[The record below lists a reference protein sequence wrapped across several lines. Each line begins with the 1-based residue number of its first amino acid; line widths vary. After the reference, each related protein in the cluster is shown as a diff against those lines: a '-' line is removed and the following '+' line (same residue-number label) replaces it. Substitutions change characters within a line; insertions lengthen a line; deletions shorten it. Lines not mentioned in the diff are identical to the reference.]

1 MNNAAQAS
9 DVSGDEDRP
18 SRTGLFV
25 SALIVGAFVVLWAG
39 GGNEQTSAL
48 AIPYL
53 LAEVAV
59 ISVVIWQACDP
70 FADAAQWI
78 GTKFKLP
85 GSVRG
90 ATLDAIASSMPELF
104 SGIFFVLVAVAAVKS
119 GADTAAAR
127 ELAGAEGYGSTI
139 ATCAGSAVYNMIL
152 IPAFCA
158 LVISYTRTDRPTIDV
173 DEEVISRDGVWFVC
187 CEILLIV
194 FLFQDTMVWWMGV
207 VLIGVYLVYISQL
220 YTAAKSYQKRLAAF
234 KPYFDEHGADQS
246 ASTVLNALKML
257 GVRATATQIMKA
269 QDEYQQN
276 GLVDDEEGLE
286 ESSGVFFGY
295 LQIGLNKTS
304 VWLIIGVSTVIA
316 AVACY
321 FLVDATLAT
330 ARVLDVN
337 PFFVAVILA
346 AAASSVPDTF
356 LAIGAA
362 RRGDDSGA
370 VSNAFGSNIFDICI
384 CLSIPLLVNSYLT
397 GWAPVTLLQNG
408 EPIAG
413 LVGLRI
419 LLVALT
425 VINLA
430 IMWHNRQITRNKAFV
445 MCGLYLL
452 FIAYAVLESQ
462 GLLFT
467 RL

>member
-1 MNNAAQAS
+1 MPNTAQTPEVHAT
-9 DVSGDEDRP
+9 GDGP
-18 SRTGLFV
+18 SRTGLMA
-25 SALIVGAFVVLWAG
+25 SSLIAAAFVTFWAL
-39 GGNEQTSAL
+39 GGNSPTSAL

-53 LAEVAV
+53 LAQVAL

-104 SGIFFVLVAVAAVKS
+104 SGIFFVLVAVAAVNP
-119 GADTAAAR
+119 GDDTAAAR
-127 ELAGAEGYGSTI
+127 ELAAAEGYGSTI

-158 LVISYTRTDRPTIDV
+158 LVISYTRKERPTIDV
-173 DEEVISRDGVWFVC
+173 DEEVISRDGIWFVC

-194 FLFQDTMVWWMGV
+194 FLYQDTMMWWMGV
-207 VLIGVYLVYISQL
+207 VLIGMYLIYIGQL
-220 YTAAKSYQKRLAAF
+220 YAAAKTYQKRQAAF
-234 KPYFDEHGADQS
+234 KPYFDDHGADQS
-246 ASTVLNALKML
+246 AGTVLNALKSL
-257 GVRATATQIMKA
+257 GVRASAAQVMKA
-269 QDEYQQN
+269 QAEYHEN
-276 GLVDDEEGLE
+276 GLVDEDDDLE

-295 LQIGLNKTS
+295 LNVGLNKSS
-304 VWLIIGVSTVIA
+304 VWVIIGVSTIIA

-330 ARVLDVN
+330 ARVLEVN

-384 CLSIPLLVNSYLT
+384 CLSIPLLVNSYLI

-413 LVGLRI
+413 LFGLRI

-430 IMWHNRQITRNKAFV
+430 IMWQNHQITRNKAFV
-445 MCGLYLL
+445 MCGLYMV

-462 GLLFT
+462 GLLF
-467 RL
+467 

>member
-1 MNNAAQAS
+1 MNSAVQAS
-9 DVSGDEDRP
+9 QDSGDDDAP
-18 SRTGLFV
+18 SRLGLVV
-25 SALIVGAFVVLWAG
+25 SSLIVALLACFWLLGGADPA
-39 GGNEQTSAL
+39 SKL

-53 LAEVAV
+53 LAQVSV
-59 ISVVIWQACDP
+59 ISVVIWQVCDP

-104 SGIFFVLVAVAAVKS
+104 SGIFFVLVAVAGVQS
-119 GADTAAAR
+119 GGDTAAAR

-158 LVISYTRTDRPTIDV
+158 LVISYTRKERPTIDV
-173 DEEVISRDGVWFVC
+173 EEEVISRDGVWFVC

-194 FLFQDTMVWWMGV
+194 FLFQDTMMWWMGLV
-207 VLIGVYLVYISQL
+207 FIGVYMVYIGQL
-220 YTAAKSYQKRLAAF
+220 YAAAKSYQKRQIAF
-234 KPYFDEHGADQS
+234 KPYFDEHGAAES
-246 ASTVLNALKML
+246 AGTVMKALKAI
-257 GVRATATQIMKA
+257 GIRATAAQIMKA
-269 QDEYQQN
+269 QNEYQDN
-276 GLVDDEEGLE
+276 GLVDAEEGLE
-286 ESSGVFFGY
+286 ETSGVFFGY
-295 LQIGLNKTS
+295 LRVGLNKTS
-304 VWLIIGVSTVIA
+304 VWVIIGVSTILA

-321 FLVDATLAT
+321 FLVDATLST
-330 ARVLDVN
+330 ARVLNVD

-397 GWAPVTLLQNG
+397 GWQPVTLLQNG

-425 VINLA
+425 VISLA
-430 IMWHNRQITRNKAFV
+430 IMWQNRQITRNKAFV
-445 MCGLYLL
+445 MCGLYLV
-452 FIAYAVLESQ
+452 FIGYAVLESQ
-462 GLLFT
+462 GLLF
-467 RL
+467 